1 MSTTQPIIT
10 AEQLLAARKDKPC
23 ELVRGELVM
32 MTPAGF
38 RHGRIACTVAGLIRS
53 FVVAHDLGVVT
64 GAETGFH
71 IASDPDTVR
80 TPDVAFVS
88 HKRMP
93 QREPIGFFPGAPDL
107 AVEIVSPNDKA
118 SAVLAKAQDWLDA
131 GCGAVWV
138 VDPQTNTVT
147 VYRSPK
153 QVQLLNQADEL
164 DGGDVVPGFRTRVES
179 LFA

>member
-1 MSTTQPIIT
+1 MNESIIT
-10 AEQLLAARKDKPC
+10 AEQLPAACSDKPC
-23 ELVRGELVM
+23 ELVRGRLVVSDF
-32 MTPAGF
+32 AGF

-53 FVVAHDLGVVT
+53 FVVAHNLGVVT

-93 QREPIGFFPGAPDL
+93 EHEPIGFFPGAPDL
-107 AVEIVSPNDKA
+107 AVEIVSPNDTA

-131 GCGAVWV
+131 GCCTVWV

-153 QVQLLNQADEL
+153 QVQLLNHADEL
-164 DGGDVVPGFRTRVES
+164 DGGDVVPGFRTRVEA